1 MVRPNLSTKLR
12 NRYQTLDELVETIQV
27 FIKNKIGNYFVFF
40 PSYEYLLAVIERL
53 DDEDFDVV
61 VQKKDMKEK
70 EKIEFLNQ
78 FSSHPKR
85 STVGF
90 VVLGG
95 VGLPT
100 ISFER
105 DLIKKYYDEKSG
117 DGYLNSYVNP
127 GMNRVMQAVG
137 RVIRSEND
145 RGMIL
150 LIDDR
155 YLQKTYRD
163 LFKNEWSHYE
173 VVMDN
178 VEMQEMMQNF
188 WKEKEK

>member
-1 MVRPNLSTKLR
+1 
-12 NRYQTLDELVETIQV
+12 
-27 FIKNKIGNYFVFF
+27 
-40 PSYEYLLAVIERL
+40 
-53 DDEDFDVV
+53 
-61 VQKKDMKEK
+61 
-70 EKIEFLNQ
+70 
-78 FSSHPKR
+78 
-85 STVGF
+85 
-90 VVLGG
+90 
-95 VGLPT
+95 
-100 ISFER
+100 
-105 DLIKKYYDEKSG
+105 
-117 DGYLNSYVNP
+117 
-127 GMNRVMQAVG
+127 MNRVMQAVG

>member
-1 MVRPNLSTKLR
+1 M
-12 NRYQTLDELVETIQV
+12 
-27 FIKNKIGNYFVFF
+27 
-40 PSYEYLLAVIERL
+40 
-53 DDEDFDVV
+53 DFDVV

-70 EKIEFLNQ
+70 EKTEFLNQ

-95 VGLPT
+95 AFSEGIDLMGDRLIGAIVIGVGLPT
-100 ISFER
+100 LSFER

-137 RVIRSEND
+137 RVIRSESD
-145 RGMIL
+145 KGMIL